1 MEKIPY
7 TRSLKASSD
16 GAAIFYLQTEPV
28 PSSTWLM
35 VQHTVEEDEDTD
47 FDSLRVGRGES
58 VANFVPWEEHVTCV
72 AATLYWQEK
81 EMHFVPEMN
90 RVIFAFYGTTAGDIL
105 RALVEGYT
113 TPKVESRA
121 PFRSRKRRRETP

>member
-7 TRSLKASSD
+7 TRSLKGVSD
-16 GAAIFYLQTEPV
+16 GAAIFYLMTRPI

-47 FDSLRVGRGES
+47 FTSLRVGYGEQ
-58 VANFVPWEEHVTCV
+58 VANFVPWEEHVTCI
-72 AATLYWQEK
+72 AATLYWQDK

-90 RVIFAFYGTTAGDIL
+90 RVIFAFYGTTAGDRL
-105 RALVEGYT
+105 NALVEGYT
-113 TPKVESRA
+113 TPKVESKE
-121 PFRSRKRRRETP
+121 PFRSRKRRE

>member
-7 TRSLKASSD
+7 TRPLKRISG
-16 GAAIFYLQTEPV
+16 GAAIEYLMTRPI
-28 PSSTWLM
+28 PSSTWLF

-47 FDSLRVGRGES
+47 FTSLRVGYGENI
-58 VANFVPWEEHVTCV
+58 ANFRPWEEHVTCV
-72 AATLYWQEK
+72 AGTLYWQDK
-81 EMHFVPEMN
+81 EIHFVPELN

-113 TPKVESRA
+113 TPKVLSRE
-121 PFRSRKRRRETP
+121 PFRARSRKVVK